1 MVNHGKSMFLPKSG
15 RGFTST
21 PATPYGHVVGR
32 FGSCLILEIKNQHP
46 AVLGA
51 SSGLVTHSH
60 LSQCTKVT
68 ISLRIRKSLP
78 RKRARK
84 RVATPGLT
92 LLTVLW
98 CLGLLDSLIFLGW
111 NPCSQSH
118 DTKPFGSF
126 GVPCFWDTNPRGV
139 VLPSKSSSP

>member
-1 MVNHGKSMFLPKSG
+1 MVNRCSSQNLVEVLPQLPQH
-15 RGFTST
+15 T
-21 PATPYGHVVGR
+21 ATPYGHVVGR

-92 LLTVLW
+92 LLTDL
-98 CLGLLDSLIFLGW
+98 
-111 NPCSQSH
+111 
-118 DTKPFGSF
+118 
-126 GVPCFWDTNPRGV
+126 
-139 VLPSKSSSP
+139 